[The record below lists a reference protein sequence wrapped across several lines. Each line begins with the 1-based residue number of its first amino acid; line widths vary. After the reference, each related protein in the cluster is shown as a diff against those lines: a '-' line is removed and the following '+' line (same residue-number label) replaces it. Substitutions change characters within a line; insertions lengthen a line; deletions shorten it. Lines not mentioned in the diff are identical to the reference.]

1 MPDLFYFDGFLE
13 IGRMYAFRHSIFP
26 NILYNRTII
35 NHDRG
40 VRMSPV
46 NNETRKKQTATMI
59 FNILIMV
66 ASFTIAL
73 IALPQEIFFVVGV
86 IILFA
91 LREIE
96 KEVDRTNPRR
106 FSILSNGK

>member
-1 MPDLFYFDGFLE
+1 MQLV
-13 IGRMYAFRHSIFP
+13 RVVAFRHSIFP
-26 NILYNRTII
+26 NILYNRCNI

-40 VRMSPV
+40 GRMSPL
-46 NNETRKKQTATMI
+46 NNETRKKQTATLI

-73 IALPQEIFFVVGV
+73 VALPQEIFFVVGV

-106 FSILSNGK
+106 FSVLSNGK